1 MLILVDE
8 EEYNKLKEDCHN
20 FKEATKSWQH
30 QTCIMAKL
38 CDKYEEELMTLRDS
52 CKNVLLQ
59 SDDSYVRAIG
69 SIIKERL
76 DKVIERKTLCFKRD

>member
-1 MLILVDE
+1 MLILVNE
-8 EEYNKLKEDCHN
+8 EEYNKLKEERDN
-20 FKEATKSWQH
+20 FKETAESWQR

-76 DKVIERKTLCFKRD
+76 DKVIERKTP